1 MPFQTYRRGWPHIR
15 GRRRTWNQ
23 RSQAMTD
30 HTVSRAESLGVA
42 NYVSGARQIAS
53 HWLKRRRLYRLQ
65 QLDDRMLNDIGL
77 LREEVN
83 ASLEQ
88 PLTVD
93 PVWAV
98 SYTHLRA
105 HETD

>member
-1 MPFQTYRRGWPHIR
+1 
-15 GRRRTWNQ
+15 
-23 RSQAMTD
+23 MTD

-42 NYVSGARQIAS
+42 NYVSGARQLAS

-93 PVWAV
+93 PV
-98 SYTHLRA
+98 SDLHRRA
-105 HETD
+105 RQRRVCGPRFSFN

>member
-1 MPFQTYRRGWPHIR
+1 MPSALKRAATPYEPEEL
-15 GRRRTWNQ
+15 
-23 RSQAMTD
+23 AMTD

-42 NYVSGARQIAS
+42 DYVSGARQLAS
-53 HWLKRRRLYRLQ
+53 NWLKRRRLYRLQ

-93 PVWAV
+93 PVWD
-98 SYTHLRA
+98 LNRRA
-105 HETD
+105 RQRRVCGPRFSFN

>member
-1 MPFQTYRRGWPHIR
+1 
-15 GRRRTWNQ
+15 
-23 RSQAMTD
+23 MTD
-30 HTVSRAESLGVA
+30 HSLPRAESLGVRDTLA
-42 NYVSGARQIAS
+42 GLRQLAS

-65 QLDDRMLNDIGL
+65 QLDDYMLNDIGL

-93 PVWAV
+93 PVQD
-98 SYTHLRA
+98 LQQRA
-105 HETD
+105 RRRRVCGPKFRFR

>member
-1 MPFQTYRRGWPHIR
+1 
-15 GRRRTWNQ
+15 
-23 RSQAMTD
+23 MTV
-30 HTVSRAESLGVA
+30 HSLLRAEGLGVRDTLA
-42 NYVSGARQIAS
+42 GLRQLAS

-93 PVWAV
+93 PV
-98 SYTHLRA
+98 SDLNRRA
-105 HETD
+105 HQRRVFGPRFSFN

>member
-1 MPFQTYRRGWPHIR
+1 
-15 GRRRTWNQ
+15 
-23 RSQAMTD
+23 MTD

-42 NYVSGARQIAS
+42 DYVSGARQLAS

-77 LREEVN
+77 LREELN
-83 ASLEQ
+83 AALEQ

-93 PVWAV
+93 PVSDLHRRARQRRV
-98 SYTHLRA
+98 SGQRFSFN
-105 HETD
+105 

>member
-1 MPFQTYRRGWPHIR
+1 
-15 GRRRTWNQ
+15 
-23 RSQAMTD
+23 MTD

-42 NYVSGARQIAS
+42 DYVSGARQIAS

-83 ASLEQ
+83 AALGQ
-88 PLTVD
+88 PLRVD
-93 PVWAV
+93 PV
-98 SYTHLRA
+98 HDLNRRA
-105 HETD
+105 RHRRACGPRFSFN